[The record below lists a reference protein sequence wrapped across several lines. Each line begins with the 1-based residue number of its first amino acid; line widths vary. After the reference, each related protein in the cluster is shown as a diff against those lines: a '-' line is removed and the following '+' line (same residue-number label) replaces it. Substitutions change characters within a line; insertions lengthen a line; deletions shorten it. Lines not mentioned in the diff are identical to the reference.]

1 MGAEGGRGAALA
13 LALQRLLPQRT
24 LSALAGR
31 LADSRWPPLRRA
43 LIRAFVR
50 RYGVDLAEAEEAD
63 PDAYPSFN
71 AFFTRALRPG
81 ARPLEGDA
89 WTAVSPVDGTLSERG
104 GIDPGRQLRI
114 KGGHLDVAR
123 LLGNA
128 AEAESF
134 AGGGFASLYLSPRDY
149 HRVHMPLAGT
159 LRAAL
164 HLPGSLL
171 GVAPAIAAR
180 VPDLPARNE
189 RLVMRF
195 DTATG
200 PMAVVMVGAL
210 LVGGIETVWAGRLA
224 RVRHPTPVPVPEG
237 GLALARGAE
246 LARFRMGSTV
256 VVLWGR
262 PPQWAA
268 GASPGA
274 PVRVGRALG
283 RLEPAPQAAP

>member
-1 MGAEGGRGAALA
+1 MGTEGGRGAALA

-31 LADSRWPPLRRA
+31 LADCRWPPLRRA

-50 RYGVDLAEAEEAD
+50 RYGVDLAEAEETD

-81 ARPLEGDA
+81 ARPLEGDET
-89 WTAVSPVDGTLSERG
+89 TAVSPVDGTLSERG
-104 GIDPGRQLRI
+104 RIDPGRQLRI

-123 LLGNA
+123 LLGEA
-128 AEAESF
+128 AEAEPF

-180 VPDLPARNE
+180 MPDLPARNE

-195 DTATG
+195 DTAAG

-210 LVGGIETVWAGRLA
+210 LVGGIETAWAGRLA
-224 RVRHPTPVPVPEG
+224 RVRRPTPVPVPG
-237 GLALARGAE
+237 NGLALARGAE

-268 GASPGA
+268 GATSGA
-274 PVRVGRALG
+274 PVRMGQALG
-283 RLEPAPQAAP
+283 RLEPAPQAVP

>member
-1 MGAEGGRGAALA
+1 MGAEDGRGAALA

-31 LADSRWPPLRRA
+31 LADCRWPPLRRA

-50 RYGVDLAEAEEAD
+50 RYGVDLAEAEETD

-81 ARPLEGDA
+81 ARPLEGDET
-89 WTAVSPVDGTLSERG
+89 TAVSPVDGTLSERG
-104 GIDPGRQLRI
+104 RIDPGRQLRI

-123 LLGNA
+123 LLGEA
-128 AEAESF
+128 AEAEPF

-180 VPDLPARNE
+180 MPDLPARNE

-195 DTATG
+195 DTAAG

-210 LVGGIETVWAGRLA
+210 LVGGIETAWAGRLA
-224 RVRHPTPVPVPEG
+224 RVRRPTPVPVPG
-237 GLALARGAE
+237 NGLALARGAE

-268 GASPGA
+268 GAIPGA
-274 PVRVGRALG
+274 PVRMGQALG
-283 RLEPAPQAAP
+283 RLGPAPQAVP